1 MNQFLLFLR
10 SIAVS
15 VAVFLVLA
23 FFAAKIFGGTLF
35 PRPPRVD
42 FPAVTV
48 EGQAYFLSVTREEGK
63 DPAFSLRRVD
73 PTDAGQSVLV
83 APQSGSEAD
92 AWAWA
97 EMVRGD
103 AGAPGVAG
111 IAVEFTQRNGKVG
124 RCGVGADGKLR
135 FSTE

>member
-15 VAVFLVLA
+15 IAVFLVLA
-23 FFAAKIFGGTLF
+23 FFAAKFFGGTLF
-35 PRPPRVD
+35 PKPPRVD
-42 FPAVTV
+42 FPAVAV

-73 PTDAGQSVLV
+73 PTDAGYSVLV
-83 APQSGSEAD
+83 APQSASEAD

-103 AGAPGVAG
+103 AGGG
-111 IAVEFTQRNGKVG
+111 ITVDFTQRNGKVG
-124 RCGVGADGKLR
+124 RCGVGADGKLK
-135 FSTE
+135 FSAE

>member
-15 VAVFLVLA
+15 IAVFLVLA
-23 FFAAKIFGGTLF
+23 FFAAKFFGGTLF
-35 PRPPRVD
+35 PKPPRVD
-42 FPAVTV
+42 FPAVAV
-48 EGQAYFLSVTREEGK
+48 EGQSYFLSVTREEGK

-73 PTDAGQSVLV
+73 PTDAGHSVLV
-83 APQSGSEAD
+83 APQSASEAD

-103 AGAPGVAG
+103 AGGG
-111 IAVEFTQRNGKVG
+111 ITVEFTQRNGKVG
-124 RCGVGADGKLR
+124 RCGVGADGKLK
-135 FSTE
+135 FSAE

>member
-73 PTDAGQSVLV
+73 PTDVGNSVLV
-83 APQSGSEAD
+83 APQSASEAD

-97 EMVRGD
+97 EMSRGE
-103 AGAPGVAG
+103 AGAGV
-111 IAVEFTQRNGKVG
+111 AVEFTQRNGKVG